1 VCTYK
6 YCRSF
11 VNYFPINLFFSVLVS
26 SVLISFNASPQG
38 IFDACRNGDTSAI
51 KAMIKVNPDTVN
63 CRNEGGFTP
72 LIIAGYRG
80 QMEVVKLL
88 LKHKA
93 DINAKS
99 GEGTVLMGACF
110 KGNVELAALLIKY
123 KADVNSV
130 NDLETTPLMYA
141 ILSQKVELI
150 KLLLENG
157 ALKDVKE
164 RSGKTALDY
173 AIQSGNKEIIKLVE

>member
-1 VCTYK
+1 MKLY
-6 YCRSF
+6 
-11 VNYFPINLFFSVLVS
+11 FSVILCC
-26 SVLISFNASPQG
+26 LLFSFQSHSQG
-38 IFDACRNGDTSAI
+38 IFDACRNGDTSTI
-51 KAMIKVNPDTVN
+51 KAMIKENSDTVN

-80 QMEVVKLL
+80 QLEVVKLL

-93 DINAKS
+93 DVNAKS

-110 KGNVELAALLIKY
+110 KGNVELAALLIEY
-123 KADVNSV
+123 EANVNSS
-130 NDLETTPLMYA
+130 NDLGTTPLMYA
-141 ILSQKVELI
+141 ILGQNIELI
-150 KLLLENG
+150 KLLLDNG

-173 AIQSGNKEIIKLVE
+173 AIQSGNKEIIQMFE

>member
-1 VCTYK
+1 MNHFLSVAISCMLL
-6 YCRSF
+6 SF
-11 VNYFPINLFFSVLVS
+11 HS
-26 SVLISFNASPQG
+26 SAQG
-38 IFDACRNGDTSAI
+38 IFDACRKGDTSAI
-51 KAMIKVNPDTVN
+51 KVMIKVNPDTVN

-80 QMEVVKLL
+80 QMHVVKLL

-93 DINAKS
+93 DVNAAS

-110 KGNVELAALLIKY
+110 KGNVELAALLIANR
-123 KADVNSV
+123 ADVNGA
-130 NDLETTPLMYA
+130 NDLGTTPLMYA
-141 ILSQKVELI
+141 ILSQKIELI
-150 KLLLENG
+150 KLLLDSG

-173 AIQSGNKEIIKLVE
+173 AVQSGNKEIIGLIE

>member
-1 VCTYK
+1 MNH
-6 YCRSF
+6 F
-11 VNYFPINLFFSVLVS
+11 L
-26 SVLISFNASPQG
+26 SVLISCMLLSFHSSAQG
-38 IFDACRNGDTSAI
+38 IFDACRKGDTSAI
-51 KAMIKVNPDTVN
+51 KVMIKVNPDTVN

-80 QMEVVKLL
+80 QMDVVKLL

-93 DINAKS
+93 DVNAAS

-110 KGNVELAALLIKY
+110 KGNVELAALLIANR
-123 KADVNSV
+123 ADVNGA
-130 NDLETTPLMYA
+130 NDLGTTPLMYA
-141 ILSQKVELI
+141 ILSQKIELI

-157 ALKDVKE
+157 AEKDVRE

-173 AIQSGNKEIIKLVE
+173 AVQSGNKEIIDLVD